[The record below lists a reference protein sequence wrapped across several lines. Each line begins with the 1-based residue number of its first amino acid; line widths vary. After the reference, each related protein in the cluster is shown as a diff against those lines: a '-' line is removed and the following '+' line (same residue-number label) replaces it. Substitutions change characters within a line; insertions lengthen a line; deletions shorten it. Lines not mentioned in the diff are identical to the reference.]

1 LNIKKFAVREYK
13 NGNWIL
19 WCMAIPCIIHLIMF
33 SYVPLFGWLYAFFD
47 YKPAVDLFHCDF
59 VGLKYFRR
67 LFAEREVWTALR
79 NTLAF
84 SFLGILTSP
93 LSVVFAVILTEFKS
107 SKFQKTIQT
116 VTTFPNFI
124 SWIIIYAIALV
135 FFSVDDGA
143 LNKLL
148 FSLGLIEQPTNL
160 LADKDAVWV
169 LQTLLSMWKGLG
181 FSSIVYF
188 AAISGID
195 SELYDAAAVDGAG
208 RFQKIWHIKIPGVM
222 PTFVVLFLL
231 GIGGILNSGF
241 EQLYAFYNPAVHET
255 IQTLDLYVYKIGVE
269 RNSYSFSTAIGIM
282 KTLVSL
288 ILLTFANWTAKKVR
302 GSGIL

>member
-1 LNIKKFAVREYK
+1 MKIKGSIVKEFR

-33 SYVPLFGWLYAFFD
+33 AYVPLFGWLYAFFD
-47 YKPAVDLFHCDF
+47 YKPAVSLFECDF
-59 VGLKYFRR
+59 VGLKYFSR
-67 LFAEREVWTALR
+67 LFAEKEVLIALR
-79 NTLAF
+79 NTLAL
-84 SFLGILTSP
+84 SFIGMLTSP
-93 LSVVFAVILTEFKS
+93 LSVIFAIIMTEFKS
-107 SKFQKTIQT
+107 TKFQKTIQT

-124 SWIIIYAIALV
+124 SWIIIYSIALV

-143 LNKLL
+143 LNKFLL
-148 FSLGLIEQPTNL
+148 SLGWINQPTNL
-160 LADKDAVWV
+160 LANKDAVWG
-169 LQTLLSMWKGLG
+169 LQTILGLWKGLG

-195 SELYDAAAVDGAG
+195 TELYDAASVDGAG
-208 RFQKIWHIKIPGVM
+208 RFQKIWHIKVAGVM

-241 EQLYAFYNPAVHET
+241 EQLYVFYNPAVHET
-255 IQTLDLYVYKIGVE
+255 IQTLDLYVYKIGIE

-288 ILLTFANWTAKKVR
+288 VLLTVANLVAKKVR
-302 GSGIL
+302 GSTIL